1 MIILIGPSA
10 SGKTEIAQILEKKYN
25 LKKVITHTTR
35 EKRINEKE
43 NVDYYFV
50 SKETFLDMIKQNKL
64 VEYTFYNNAELDIC
78 QEVEDFSKTQYLITM
93 YRFV

>member
-10 SGKTEIAQILEKKYN
+10 SGKTEIAQILEKNYN

-50 SKETFLDMIKQNKL
+50 SK
-64 VEYTFYNNAELDIC
+64 
-78 QEVEDFSKTQYLITM
+78 
-93 YRFV
+93 

>member
-50 SKETFLDMIKQNKL
+50 SKDTFLDMITQNKL
-64 VEYTFYNNAELDIC
+64 VEYSFYNNN
-78 QEVEDFSKTQYLITM
+78 Y
-93 YRFV
+93 Y

>member
-35 EKRINEKE
+35 EKRINEKD
-43 NVDYYFV
+43 NIDYYFV
-50 SKETFLDMIKQNKL
+50 NKETVKIGSKINCCCMYIL
-64 VEYTFYNNAELDIC
+64 NNATFAI
-78 QEVEDFSKTQYLITM
+78 
-93 YRFV
+93 